1 MTDDFWRDRNVLVT
15 GASGFIGS
23 HITELLVQK
32 GANVTATTYLSEND
46 TYPVNLQSV
55 RDRITLIKAD
65 LTQLEDCLRAC
76 ADQDIVV
83 NAAYVDG
90 SVAFKQARPAAI
102 FRENMLITLHML
114 EAARR
119 SGVDRF
125 LVMSSAEVYP
135 PDACIPLVES
145 DGFTG
150 LPDPLTDGYAWSKR
164 MSEFAAQVFVRQY
177 GLRVAIARP
186 SNVYG
191 PRDSFD
197 SHKGRVIPMFIKK
210 VFEGD
215 GVITIWGTGEQVRSF
230 LYVEDL
236 TRGLLDLIEKYPACD
251 PVNFGGEEEI
261 TIKDLAQLIVTLSGK
276 KVAIVC
282 DPDKPSGPLKRTSD
296 ITKAKQILRFSASVP
311 LHEGLRRTMDAYR
324 KQFLDGDGSG

>member
-1 MTDDFWRDRNVLVT
+1 MTNNFWQGRNVLVT

-32 GANVTATTYLSEND
+32 GANVTATACLSENGA
-46 TYPVNLQSV
+46 YPMNLQSV
-55 RDRITLIKAD
+55 RERITLIKVD
-65 LTQLEDCLRAC
+65 LTRLEDCLSAC
-76 ADQDIVV
+76 ANQEVVV
-83 NAAYVDG
+83 NAAHVDG
-90 SVAFKQARPAAI
+90 SVAFKQAKPAAI
-102 FRENMLITLHML
+102 FRENMLITLQML

-119 SGVDRF
+119 SGVNRF

-135 PDACIPLVES
+135 PDAHVPLAES
-145 DGFTG
+145 DGFMG

-164 MSEFAAQVFVRQY
+164 MSEFAAQVFARQY
-177 GLRVAIARP
+177 GLQVAIARP

-197 SHKGRVIPMFIKK
+197 SHKGRVIPTFIKK

-215 GVITIWGTGEQVRSF
+215 GVITIWGTGEQVRTF

-236 TRGLLDLIEKYPACD
+236 ARGLLDLIEKYPKCD

-261 TIKDLAQLIVTLSGK
+261 TIKDLAQLIVALSGRR
-276 KVAIVC
+276 VEVVC
-282 DPDKPSGPLKRTSD
+282 DPTKPSGPLKRTAD
-296 ITKAKQILRFSASVP
+296 TRKAKRLLGFVASIP
-311 LHEGLRRTMDAYR
+311 LHVGLRYTIEAYR
-324 KQFLDGDGSG
+324 KQWQGY